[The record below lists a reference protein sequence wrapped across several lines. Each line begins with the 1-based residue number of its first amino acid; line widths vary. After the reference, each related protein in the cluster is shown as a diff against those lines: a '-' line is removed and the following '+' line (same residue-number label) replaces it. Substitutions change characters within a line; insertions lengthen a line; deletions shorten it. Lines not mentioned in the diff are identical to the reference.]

1 MGTGFAG
8 GRTTSQQLTEAFDHS
23 GHDFGAQ

>member
-8 GRTTSQQLTEAFDHS
+8 QHAASQQLTEAFDHS
-23 GHDFGAQ
+23 GHDFTTQ